1 MSAISS
7 TKSTFAFNYS
17 DKTKQLKSYI
27 PPYRA
32 ELGWKA
38 LFQEIVDS
46 GTWPARL
53 EVLLVAH

>member
-1 MSAISS
+1 VPYQAQNLLLLSIIAMRQ
-7 TKSTFAFNYS
+7 
-17 DKTKQLKSYI
+17 KQLKSYI
-27 PPYRA
+27 PPYQA